1 MRVELNI
8 KNEQVAHQILWMLE
22 HFKNELDIKIEDETE
37 YLMSNPNNAKHLLE
51 SIEEIKKGKVIIK
64 DFNELN
70 LE

>member
-51 SIEEIKKGKVIIK
+51 SIE
-64 DFNELN
+64 
-70 LE
+70 

>member
-8 KNEQVAHQILWMLE
+8 KNEQIAHQILWMLE
-22 HFKNELDIKIEDETE
+22 HFKNELEIKIEDETE

>member
-8 KNEQVAHQILWMLE
+8 KNEQIAHQILWMLE

-51 SIEEIKKGKVIIK
+51 SIEEIKKGKLISCRYHY
-64 DFNELN
+64 E
-70 LE
+70 

>member
-22 HFKNELDIKIEDETE
+22 HFKNELDIKIEDETK

>member
-8 KNEQVAHQILWMLE
+8 KNEQIAHQILWMLE